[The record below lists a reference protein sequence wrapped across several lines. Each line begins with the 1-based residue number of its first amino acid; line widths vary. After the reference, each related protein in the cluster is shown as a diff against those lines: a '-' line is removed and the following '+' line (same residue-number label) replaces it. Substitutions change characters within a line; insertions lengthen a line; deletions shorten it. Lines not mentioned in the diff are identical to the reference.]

1 MVPKK
6 LLNKMNNLLDYIL
19 KNILPSE
26 VKYEVK
32 EENDGDVVK
41 LIILTD
47 EKDGGLVIGK
57 GGKIIKA
64 IRNILRIKA
73 TLDHKKIVLQV
84 NPTE

>member
-1 MVPKK
+1 MRD
-6 LLNKMNNLLDYIL
+6 LLDYIL
-19 KNILPSE
+19 KNILPSD
-26 VKYEVK
+26 VTYEIN

-41 LIILTD
+41 LIILTA

-57 GGKIIKA
+57 AGKIIKA